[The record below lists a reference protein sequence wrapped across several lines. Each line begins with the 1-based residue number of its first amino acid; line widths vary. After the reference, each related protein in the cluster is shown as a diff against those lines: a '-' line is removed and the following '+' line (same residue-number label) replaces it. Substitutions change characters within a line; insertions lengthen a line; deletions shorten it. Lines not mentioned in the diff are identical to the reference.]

1 MTLTNLIGLVAL
13 AIGCVLWFFAWQ
25 TSNAPIN
32 QLAEQL
38 TGQYTDR
45 TMMYLIGGL
54 AGVLVGGG
62 LLLKGFKRR

>member
-13 AIGCVLWFFAWQ
+13 AIGCVLLFFAWQ

-45 TMMYLIGGL
+45 TMMYLIGGV